1 MASEIKLDLGKIA
14 LTNQG
19 KVMHIY
25 RLFVLVG
32 FLLFSGCNRSGEDK
46 ITTLAV
52 RGGGEMLFDVKSPS
66 RLVDANG
73 NSYVDKGHFSMLVQ
87 SKDKNKNPIGDL
99 GAIESLLYENG
110 SKAASDEAIVRFTK
124 DERSTSN
131 KIALLLDFS
140 ESLIRDCDSVNGM
153 IDEKER
159 SENLCYQLVESAKKF
174 IDVTVN
180 EQQTMAIYYFNSKT
194 NITPLVTSNT
204 AGATSDKTAL
214 KAGLNQ
220 LYDDTFRREN
230 LEGYTSTNLY
240 GAVIEVTKVACQ
252 WVGSCNYDI
261 YKPQTDTNLENFEF
275 ASIVVFSDGKDLA
288 GRVSESEM
296 VSFIKKH
303 DSLFYYTIGFG
314 KANTRVL
321 KEIGKEKYIPVG
333 KNSDL
338 DNAFDDLSNRLSA
351 WGNSFYKVE
360 YCPAAQEGSVDIKI
374 EAGDGRYRGVIKDH
388 ITMPNNTDFRCDL

>member
-1 MASEIKLDLGKIA
+1 M
-14 LTNQG
+14 N
-19 KVMHIY
+19 IY
-25 RLFVLVG
+25 RLLVLVG
-32 FLLFSGCNRSGEDK
+32 LLLLSGCNRSGKDS
-46 ITTLAV
+46 IDTLGV

-99 GAIESLLYENG
+99 GDIKSVLFENG
-110 SKAASDEAIVRFTK
+110 SATASDEAIVRFTK
-124 DERSTSN
+124 DKRSTSN

-140 ESLIRDCDSVNGM
+140 ESLIRDCDSVSG
-153 IDEKER
+153 IVDEKER
-159 SENLCYQLVESAKKF
+159 NENLCYQLVESAKKF

-180 EQQTMAIYYFNSKT
+180 AQQSMAIYYFNSKT

-204 AGATSDKTAL
+204 ASATSDKTAL
-214 KAGLNQ
+214 KAGLEQ
-220 LYDDTFRREN
+220 LYDANFRKEN

-240 GAVIEVTKVACQ
+240 GAVIEATKVACQ

-261 YKPQTDTNLENFEF
+261 YTPQTNTNLENFEF
-275 ASIVVFSDGKDLA
+275 ASIVVFSDGNDLA
-288 GRVSESEM
+288 HRVSESAM
-296 VSFIKKH
+296 LSFIQKH
-303 DSLFYYTIGFG
+303 SSLFYYTIGFG
-314 KANTRVL
+314 QANERVL

-338 DNAFDDLSNRLSA
+338 DNAFDGLSKRLSA
-351 WGNSFYKVE
+351 WGDSFYKVE
-360 YCPAAQEGSVDIKI
+360 YCPAAQEGSVDIRI
-374 EAGDGRYRGVIKDH
+374 EAGDGRYHGVIKDH